1 MPLHG
6 GRVLNQIVCIWLTG
20 IGRAGIQSLAEE
32 TRVCRNQHWKQRRA
46 VARICRETGNQSD
59 IVGWDTKTL
68 KTKMKLCFGCSSL
81 NVSWLPGA
89 TGIVD
94 RLQEDV
100 PETIE
105 ALQEAGIK
113 VWVLTGDKQETAINI
128 AFACKLL
135 RPTDHVL
142 MANCDSK
149 VSREWRWQYTPWLC
163 WSFSAAVDCSSR
175 FTTDNENK
183 IKVLVAKCG

>member
-1 MPLHG
+1 MEVESWRKLLAYDWQ
-6 GRVLNQIVCIWLTG
+6 VMKEQEYKAWLKRHEYAETSIENREELLLESAERLETNLTLLG
-20 IGRAGIQSLAEE
+20 ETLRQWRQKWNCPEIIFCVGCPSL
-32 TRVCRNQHWKQRRA
+32 
-46 VARICRETGNQSD
+46 I
-59 IVGWDTKTL
+59 L
-68 KTKMKLCFGCSSL
+68 
-81 NVSWLPGA
+81 SWFPGA

-94 RLQEDV
+94 RLQEEV

-135 RPTDHVL
+135 RPTDHLL

-149 VSREWRWQYTPWLC
+149 VSRGGE
-163 WSFSAAVDCSSR
+163 
-175 FTTDNENK
+175 K
-183 IKVLVAKCG
+183 K

>member
-1 MPLHG
+1 
-6 GRVLNQIVCIWLTG
+6 
-20 IGRAGIQSLAEE
+20 
-32 TRVCRNQHWKQRRA
+32 
-46 VARICRETGNQSD
+46 
-59 IVGWDTKTL
+59 
-68 KTKMKLCFGCSSL
+68 MKLCFGCSSL

-149 VSREWRWQYTPWLC
+149 VSRE
-163 WSFSAAVDCSSR
+163 
-175 FTTDNENK
+175 
-183 IKVLVAKCG
+183 